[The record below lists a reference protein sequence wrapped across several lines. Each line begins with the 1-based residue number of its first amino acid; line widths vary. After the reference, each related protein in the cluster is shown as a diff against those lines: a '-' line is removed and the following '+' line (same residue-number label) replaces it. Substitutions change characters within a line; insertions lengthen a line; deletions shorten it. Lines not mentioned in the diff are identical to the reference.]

1 MLDLVAFGAA
11 EDARRAT
18 RRVRAMHRRVRGE
31 LAAPAG
37 RFAAGTPY
45 AADDPA
51 LLLWILAALADS
63 AAVVYQRYV
72 TALSAAER
80 EALWADY
87 RLVGRQFGLR
97 AADMPSTWDDF
108 QAYMLDMVEG
118 EDLHVTDEARDLAV
132 QIVMR
137 PPVPLRMRPVLELA
151 NQITIG
157 LLPPRLRRQYG
168 FAWDPVRA
176 VAIRGGAE
184 YAKRFV
190 VPFLPERLRVVP
202 QRAAGRVGREQH
214 HRGEADPGGATVGRR
229 PPRRVSYPGLLTSAL
244 ARDPTT
250 ALGTA
255 RPGAAGTPSPR
266 CGSKRRVPP
275 TQRGRRTRRYRGCI
289 PPSSDTTWLVM

>member
-1 MLDLVAFGAA
+1 
-11 EDARRAT
+11 
-18 RRVRAMHRRVRGE
+18 MHRRVRGE

-97 AADMPSTWDDF
+97 AADMPST
-108 QAYMLDMVEG
+108 LG
-118 EDLHVTDEARDLAV
+118 RLPGLRARHGRGRGPARHRGGA
-132 QIVMR
+132 R
-137 PPVPLRMRPVLELA
+137 PRGRRSSCARRSRCACARSLELA

-176 VAIRGGAE
+176 VAVRGGAE

-190 VPFLPERLRVVP
+190 VPFLPERLRVVRSAR
-202 QRAAGRVGREQH
+202 RAA
-214 HRGEADPGGATVGRR
+214 
-229 PPRRVSYPGLLTSAL
+229 
-244 ARDPTT
+244 
-250 ALGTA
+250 
-255 RPGAAGTPSPR
+255 
-266 CGSKRRVPP
+266 
-275 TQRGRRTRRYRGCI
+275 
-289 PPSSDTTWLVM
+289 